1 MKGSGGG
8 GGGGSC
14 IMATAI
20 LNFHCYYRHPSFT
33 SITWNGNVHASVNF
47 NYNHFVRY
55 QTYIPF
61 MYLFPKEKFGDQE
74 LYVKEAAL
82 AQDIRRQRDAVGK

>member
-1 MKGSGGG
+1 M
-8 GGGGSC
+8 C
-14 IMATAI
+14 MP
-20 LNFHCYYRHPSFT
+20 LM
-33 SITWNGNVHASVNF
+33 NF
-47 NYNHFVRY
+47 NYNYFVRY
-55 QTYIPF
+55 QSYILF